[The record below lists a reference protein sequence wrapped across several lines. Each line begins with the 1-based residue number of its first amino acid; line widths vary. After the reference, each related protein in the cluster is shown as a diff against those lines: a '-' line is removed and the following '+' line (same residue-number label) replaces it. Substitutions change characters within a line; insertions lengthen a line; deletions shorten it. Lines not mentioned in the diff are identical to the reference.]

1 MTDTDATNDT
11 NTGSDSEDW
20 AQAMLGALAGERED
34 NEEDTTGVP
43 DGVNDSS
50 ADDYDRPVC
59 DATEP
64 SGLHLW
70 LSRRIGVGELD
81 HMFKRRGELVRVI
94 PGAIQPLDARRLRAE
109 IDYTFRS
116 IRHTDKGVRDTNFP
130 LIAAE
135 NACGAVHRLPNAR
148 ELAGITSIPLF
159 RSDGDLIDRE
169 GYDDVTRMLYQP
181 EDGLKINVPDE
192 PSRQAL
198 FEAATLIKYPVAQ
211 FPFESDADKANWIG
225 MAFTPLLRYLA
236 PGPYKLGIIEAHQP
250 GSGKGYLAGMLRKL
264 HGGTLRGALPD
275 KEAEMRKTI
284 TTALLGAE
292 GIIVFDNVKGMISSP
307 SLEALLTAETWS
319 DRLLGGNTEATIAND
334 RLWILTGNNASI
346 GGDMARRVLKVRL
359 DAGPSPEN
367 RTGFDIAN
375 PVKWMGDHR
384 GEYLSA
390 LMTVIRSWL
399 YAGAQMPPATGSD
412 SYALWRQMLS
422 GILSHAG
429 LGEEFDAKAVRPA
442 MSDEDDEWESFLH
455 AVKEHFGNAAWNT
468 KDLGNALNMSPT
480 LEALMPGAMAQ
491 KWTGFST
498 TTFVTSLGRFL
509 GHRERKWFGDIS
521 VVRSERKTRGVYMW
535 NVKTLSQ

>member
-1 MTDTDATNDT
+1 MTDTDTPNAA
-11 NTGSDSEDW
+11 NTADSSDDW
-20 AQAMLGALAGERED
+20 AKAMLEGMDQGSGD
-34 NEEDTTGVP
+34 HDQQPVVP

-50 ADDYDRPVC
+50 TEDIDRPIC

-81 HMFKRRGELVRVI
+81 HMFKRRGELVRVV
-94 PGAIQPLDARRLRAE
+94 PGAIQPLDSRRLRAE

-159 RSDGDLIDRE
+159 RGDGDLIDQA
-169 GYDDVTRMLYQP
+169 GYDPVTKMLYQP
-181 EDGLKINVPDE
+181 EDGLKIAVPEE

-198 FEAATLIKYPVAQ
+198 FEAATIIKYPVAQ

-275 KEAEMRKTI
+275 KEAEMRKVI

-359 DAGPSPEN
+359 DAGPDPEN

-375 PVKWMGDHR
+375 PVKWMSDHR
-384 GEYLSA
+384 GAYLSA

-399 YAGAQMPPATGSD
+399 YAGAQMPQATGSD

-422 GILSHAG
+422 GILVHAG
-429 LGEEFDAKAVRPA
+429 LGQEFDAKAVRPV
-442 MSDEDDEWESFLH
+442 MSDEDEEWSVFLH
-455 AVKEHFGNAAWNT
+455 AVHRHFSEREWTT
-468 KDLGNALNMSPT
+468 KDLGNAMNTSPG
-480 LEALMPGAMAQ
+480 LEEAMPGPLAH
-491 KWTGFST
+491 KWTGFSNASFT
-498 TTFVTSLGRFL
+498 MTLGRFL
-509 GHRERKWFGDIS
+509 GNRNRRWFEDVQ
-521 VVRSERKTRGVYMW
+521 VVRSDAKRVGQYYWTVRTLRK
-535 NVKTLSQ
+535 

>member
-1 MTDTDATNDT
+1 MTDTDSANNANT
-11 NTGSDSEDW
+11 TGSSDDW
-20 AQAMLGALAGERED
+20 AKAMLEGMDNGSGAADEQQPV
-34 NEEDTTGVP
+34 VP

-50 ADDYDRPVC
+50 TEDIDRPIC

-81 HMFKRRGELVRVI
+81 HMYKRRGELVRVI

-135 NACGAVHRLPNAR
+135 NACGAVHRLANAR

-159 RSDGDLIDRE
+159 RGDGDLIDQA
-169 GYDDVTRMLYQP
+169 GYDSVTKMLYQP
-181 EDGLKINVPDE
+181 EEELKIHVPEE
-192 PSRQAL
+192 PDRQAV
-198 FEAATLIKYPVAQ
+198 FEAATLIKYPVSQ
-211 FPFESDADKANWIG
+211 FPFESDADKSNWIG

-275 KEAEMRKTI
+275 KEAEMRKVI

-334 RLWILTGNNASI
+334 RLWILTGNNATI

-359 DAGPSPEN
+359 DAGPDPEN

-399 YAGAQMPPATGSD
+399 YAGARMPAATGSD

-429 LGEEFDAKAVRPA
+429 LGEEFDAKAVRPV
-442 MSDEDDEWESFLH
+442 MSAEDDEWESFLH
-455 AVKEHFGNAAWNT
+455 VVKSHFGNAWWNT
-468 KDLGNALNMSPT
+468 KDLTNAINMSPKMEEV
-480 LEALMPGAMAQ
+480 LPGALAM
-491 KWTGFST
+491 KWTGFATGSFAMT
-498 TTFVTSLGRFL
+498 LGRYL
-509 GHRERKWFGDIS
+509 GYKDRRWFGDVQ
-521 VVRSERKTRGVYMW
+521 VVRSEKKTKGVYTW

>member
-1 MTDTDATNDT
+1 MTDTDAANTA
-11 NTGSDSEDW
+11 TGSDSSDDW
-20 AQAMLGALAGERED
+20 AKAMLENMDFNGDSGANDEQPV
-34 NEEDTTGVP
+34 VP

-50 ADDYDRPVC
+50 TEDIDRPVC

-64 SGLHLW
+64 SSLHLW

-81 HMFKRRGELVRVI
+81 HMYKRRGELVRVI

-135 NACGAVHRLPNAR
+135 NACGAVHRLANAR

-159 RSDGDLIDRE
+159 RGDGDLIDRE
-169 GYDDVTRMLYQP
+169 GYDEVTQMLYQP
-181 EDGLKINVPDE
+181 GDGLKISVPEE
-192 PSRQAL
+192 PSRQAM

-211 FPFESDADKANWIG
+211 FPFETEADKANWIG

-359 DAGPSPEN
+359 DAGPDPEN

-422 GILSHAG
+422 GILQHAG
-429 LGEEFDAKAVRPA
+429 LGEEFDAKAVRPV
-442 MSDEDDEWESFLH
+442 MSDEDDEWCSFLH
-455 AVKEHFGNAAWNT
+455 AVKAHFGQAEWNT
-468 KDLGNALNMSPT
+468 KDLGNALNMVPG
-480 LEALMPGAMAQ
+480 LEEVMPSALAA
-491 KWTGFST
+491 KWTGFATGSFSMT
-498 TTFVTSLGRFL
+498 AGRFL
-509 GHRERKWFGDIS
+509 GNRNRRWFGDVQ
-521 VVRSERKTRGVYMW
+521 VVKEGKRKGVQFW
-535 NVKTLSQ
+535 TVHTLR

>member
-1 MTDTDATNDT
+1 MTDTDAPNAA
-11 NTGSDSEDW
+11 NAAQEDW
-20 AQAMLGALAGERED
+20 AQAMLGALAGGS
-34 NEEDTTGVP
+34 DTEADDTEPVVP

-50 ADDYDRPVC
+50 ADDYDRPTC

-64 SGLHLW
+64 STLHLW

-81 HMFKRRGELVRVI
+81 NMFKRRGELVRVV
-94 PGAIQPLDARRLRAE
+94 PGAIQHLDAKRLRAE
-109 IDYTFRS
+109 VDYTFRS
-116 IRHTDKGVRDTNFP
+116 IKHTDKGVRETNFP

-148 ELAGITSIPLF
+148 ELVGISGIPLF
-159 RSDGDLIDRE
+159 RADGELLDTP
-169 GYDDVTRMLYQP
+169 GYDAETKTLYQP
-181 EDGLKINVPDE
+181 EDGLKIHVPED

-198 FEAATLIKYPVAQ
+198 FEAATLVKYPISQ
-211 FPFESDADKANWIG
+211 FPFEDAADKANWIG

-319 DRLLGGNTEATIAND
+319 DRLLGGNIDATIAND

-359 DAGPSPEN
+359 DAGPSPEQ

-384 GEYLSA
+384 GEYMSA
-390 LMTVIRSWL
+390 LLTIVRSWL
-399 YAGAQMPPATGSD
+399 FAGAQMPMATSSD

-422 GILSHAG
+422 GILAHAG
-429 LGEEFDAKAVRPA
+429 LGDEFDAKVTQVAL
-442 MSDEDDEWESFLH
+442 SDEDEEWETFLQ
-455 AVKEHFGNAAWNT
+455 AVHGHFGDKAWT
-468 KDLGNALNMSPT
+468 AKDLGNALNMSPT
-480 LEALMPGAMAQ
+480 LEGLMPSPMAQ

-498 TTFVTSLGRFL
+498 ASFAMTLGRFL
-509 GHRERKWFGDIS
+509 GNRNRRWFGEVQ
-521 VVRSERKTRGVYMW
+521 VVRSETKRTGQYYWTVH
-535 NVKTLSQ
+535 TLRR

>member
-1 MTDTDATNDT
+1 MTDTDAA
-11 NTGSDSEDW
+11 NTANTAGPEDDW
-20 AQAMLGALAGERED
+20 AKAMFEGIDQASENNGEQPV
-34 NEEDTTGVP
+34 VP

-50 ADDYDRPVC
+50 IEDIDRPIC

-81 HMFKRRGELVRVI
+81 HMYKRRGELVRVI
-94 PGAIQPLDARRLRAE
+94 PGAIQPLDAKRLRAE

-116 IRHTDKGVRDTNFP
+116 IKHTGKGVQDTNFP
-130 LIAAE
+130 IIAAE
-135 NACGAVHRLPNAR
+135 NACGAVHRLANAR
-148 ELAGITSIPLF
+148 ELSGITSIPLF
-159 RSDGDLIDRE
+159 RSDGDLIDQP
-169 GYDDVTRMLYQP
+169 GYDDITQMIYQP
-181 EDGLKINVPDE
+181 EDDLKIHVPEE

-198 FEAATLIKYPVAQ
+198 FEAATLIKYPVAE
-211 FPFESDADKANWIG
+211 FPFETAADKANWIG

-307 SLEALLTAETWS
+307 ALEALLTAETWS

-359 DAGPSPEN
+359 DAGPSPEQ
-367 RTGFDIAN
+367 RTGFAIAN

-399 YAGAQMPPATGSD
+399 YAGARMPDATGSD

-422 GILSHAG
+422 GIMRHAG
-429 LGEEFDAKAVRPA
+429 LGEEFDAKAVRPV
-442 MSDEDDEWESFLH
+442 MSDEDEEWESFLH
-455 AVKEHFGNAAWNT
+455 AVREHFGGTLWNT
-468 KDLGNALNMSPT
+468 KELGQAINMSPV
-480 LEALMPGAMAQ
+480 LESVLPGAMAQ
-491 KWTGFST
+491 KWTGFAT
-498 TTFVTSLGRFL
+498 TAFTTSLGKFL
-509 GHRERKWFGDIS
+509 GNRNRRWFGDIQVS
-521 VVRSERKTRGVYMW
+521 RSEEKRKGVHLW
-535 NVKTLSQ
+535 QVKTLSN